1 MTAKHATIN
10 TVTLT
15 CSNCGSGHFTKL
27 DQNEYRCTHCQ
38 AVTLVEDNVAER
50 LEQIL
55 RGMQAPATPR
65 VKPNL
70 VITAAAIAVAVI
82 SIPVVI
88 SLMNGSSRTSYQA
101 APRVPPIDASL
112 VKLTDTREIAN
123 GSRKQLLLMMRNETG
138 KPINAPSVSA
148 QFYQGDLAQN
158 SASGSPLSRTLL
170 PGEYSPV
177 LIDLPSQPYSRY
189 ELRIGSVSPAMS
201 AITRQV
207 AASKVQLV
215 QNDGAH
221 RLVGILKNE
230 GASAISGAQVTV
242 MLYDAGGK
250 LIGSG
255 NGYGAAGS
263 LAAGAATTFDVRC
276 ELYGEGAVA
285 SYEYMVQ
292 TTASGG
298 QDASTQANAA
308 SRMQRISPA
317 AIRAIPKPR
326 LTALELLDENFALFD
341 PAQLKLSAPRR
352 LLDEIDRPRLYA
364 EVSNTSDRYVALS
377 PRASIAVFDG
387 SQPLELRQSWG
398 CPPICIQ
405 ANACRWSWSGA
416 TSRATPR
423 SRRTGLPPSA
433 PNCPAAPQAGGDG
446 RNTEAAVGTGT
457 LNFSYRFRYKYVV
470 VHGRVRNDD
479 QAAVKKVKVWISLYD
494 AQDQLTG
501 ARSEELRLP
510 RLAPGDSAPFQLDVK
525 QYGANFKRV
534 AVVYD
539 AVPE

>member
-1 MTAKHATIN
+1 
-10 TVTLT
+10 
-15 CSNCGSGHFTKL
+15 
-27 DQNEYRCTHCQ
+27 
-38 AVTLVEDNVAER
+38 
-50 LEQIL
+50 
-55 RGMQAPATPR
+55 
-65 VKPNL
+65 
-70 VITAAAIAVAVI
+70 
-82 SIPVVI
+82 
-88 SLMNGSSRTSYQA
+88 
-101 APRVPPIDASL
+101 
-112 VKLTDTREIAN
+112 
-123 GSRKQLLLMMRNETG
+123 
-138 KPINAPSVSA
+138 
-148 QFYQGDLAQN
+148 
-158 SASGSPLSRTLL
+158 
-170 PGEYSPV
+170 
-177 LIDLPSQPYSRY
+177 
-189 ELRIGSVSPAMS
+189 MS

-341 PAQLKLSAPRR
+341 PAQLSSARRAGCSTRSTAPGSTPRSATPAIATSRCRRAPR
-352 LLDEIDRPRLYA
+352 
-364 EVSNTSDRYVALS
+364 S
-377 PRASIAVFDG
+377 PCSTARSRWNCASPG
-387 SQPLELRQSWG
+387 S

-423 SRRTGLPPSA
+423 SRRTGPAKRAELPGPRPKLA
-433 PNCPAAPQAGGDG
+433 VTVE
-446 RNTEAAVGTGT
+446 NTEAAVGTGT